1 MQSSGADKGFFQQQ
15 PILKNQVLDDPSY
28 RRILRLFLPS
38 SFQTAIE
45 PELQALGD
53 KVLSNEIFDSISDA
67 ERNLPHLRGSGR
79 DAFGQPRSDSLV
91 VTEGWTNLQ
100 KFGIQ
105 NGLEHYDLQRC
116 HS

>member
-1 MQSSGADKGFFQQQ
+1 M
-15 PILKNQVLDDPSY
+15 
-28 RRILRLFLPS
+28 FLPS
-38 SFQTAIE
+38 SVKTAVE

-53 KVLSNEIFDSISDA
+53 KVLSTEIFDSISDA

-105 NGLEHYDLQRC
+105 NGFEHPSYEVSLMIAGLQTDLRAEWLRTTMTKV
-116 HS
+116 SLSTPA